1 MMTAATARLALSLS
15 GGGHLLPYHLAVCET
30 LLDASK
36 LEKIPPI
43 EAISGSSA
51 GTIAATVSCRLP
63 SHCLSEFAEKFIQQ
77 RGHGLKLLKE
87 FLSPKNDR
95 EHLPRLHVCTTR
107 CSDGTAHV
115 FSEKDLDTREKL
127 LTCVQ
132 ASCTIPRSF
141 HPMDVLESSGSLVY
155 PDSDGILIDGGY
167 HVDGGIAAPAPP
179 IPGYHDGEVIV
190 VSPISGS
197 RRWGEYRISPRD
209 SSFSIWTELTCR
221 GGFDVK
227 PSIQN
232 LRALR
237 VASGSTSLTELQSW
251 YNQGI
256 DDANMFLKEWQ

>member
-1 MMTAATARLALSLS
+1 VRGLAFINTDVPTVIDIFWMTPTPNPAVARTNAQWNTTMTAATARLALSLS

-115 FSEKDLDTREKL
+115 LSEKDLDTREKL

-155 PDSDGILIDGGY
+155 PDSDGILIDGC
-167 HVDGGIAAPAPP
+167 D
-179 IPGYHDGEVIV
+179 IV
-190 VSPISGS
+190 VVYTTTLASLARFKRNS
-197 RRWGEYRISPRD
+197 RETYTCQEYRQTSTNIRD
-209 SSFSIWTELTCR
+209 INDHHLSE
-221 GGFDVK
+221 
-227 PSIQN
+227 Q
-232 LRALR
+232 
-237 VASGSTSLTELQSW
+237 
-251 YNQGI
+251 
-256 DDANMFLKEWQ
+256 